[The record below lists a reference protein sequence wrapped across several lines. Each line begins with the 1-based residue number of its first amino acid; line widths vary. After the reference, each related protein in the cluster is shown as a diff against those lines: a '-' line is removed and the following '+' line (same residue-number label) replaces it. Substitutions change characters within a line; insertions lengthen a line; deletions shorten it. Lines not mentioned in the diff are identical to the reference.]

1 MYCPGT
7 VNKLF
12 LQSKGWVAIFSS
24 HLKSLSERK
33 RIGEIFEAFFQ
44 PYNHMSHTF
53 NVDECRNCLWQW
65 LIILPLRDGQDR
77 KYRTFFGT
85 LCVSANLQKFFLWFV
100 KQQQQNKTPPKLS
113 LSPPL
118 SFIFFTGQ
126 WSPHTLCY
134 SHFWSLSYIQ
144 INCCYYL
151 AVSYWAKLQIALII
165 LEAPKDHFFFFLEV
179 LIKLG
184 TILDLLMFSTIQGTQ
199 CLTLI
204 LERTSILF
212 YILILKIS
220 HDYLLYFTS

>member
-33 RIGEIFEAFFQ
+33 RIGEIFEALFQ

-65 LIILPLRDGQDR
+65 LIIFPLRDVQDR

-100 KQQQQNKTPPKLS
+100 KQQQQNKTYPPPNSLS
-113 LSPPL
+113 LSSSQFYFLYWTVVTTYFMLL
-118 SFIFFTGQ
+118 SFLKSFI
-126 WSPHTLCY
+126 
-134 SHFWSLSYIQ
+134 
-144 INCCYYL
+144 YL
-151 AVSYWAKLQIALII
+151 NQLLLLFSRLL
-165 LEAPKDHFFFFLEV
+165 
-179 LIKLG
+179 LG
-184 TILDLLMFSTIQGTQ
+184 
-199 CLTLI
+199 
-204 LERTSILF
+204 
-212 YILILKIS
+212 
-220 HDYLLYFTS
+220 